1 MLEVRVARGR
11 RGGLHV
17 RRLPRVITVLAV
29 LCGALTAPAFAAGG
43 GGAGLGS
50 GGSDLKGGASSP
62 ARGGSTVVHAAAS
75 GRRNPLNGRAMW
87 IWEMP
92 QSDGGSLTSLIADA
106 RRFGVSTLIV
116 KSSDGTDMWSQF
128 TPQLV
133 SALHANGI
141 KVCAWQYVYG
151 NAPVT
156 EAYKGAAAVH
166 DGADCLIID
175 AESEYEGKYVSAQVY
190 INRLRSLVGYGYP
203 LVLAGFPYIDF
214 HPAFPYS
221 VFLGPGGA
229 QYNAPQMYWRDIG
242 TTTDSVFG
250 HTYAY
255 NLIYQRPIYPLGQVY
270 GRPPA
275 HQVVR
280 FRALARMYGAP
291 GVSWWDWQEATASMW
306 TALSRPA
313 GGIPGYVPYKTM
325 ADVNPNENG
334 DLVVWMQEHL
344 VSAGYPIQISGDYGY
359 HTLLDVEAFQ
369 TSHGLTPDGII
380 GPQTWAALLRY
391 RVARVK
397 WTVAKRHDKA
407 TVTSAEITAAQRAGE
422 STLVQPVPAS
432 AKLPARRDEIAGAG
446 GRGGASASGRP

>member
-1 MLEVRVARGR
+1 MLEDRVARGR

-17 RRLPRVITVLAV
+17 RRLLRVSFLLVVLS
-29 LCGALTAPAFAAGG
+29 GALAAVASAAGG
-43 GGAGLGS
+43 GGVSLGGGGSSAVHTSS
-50 GGSDLKGGASSP
+50 GGG
-62 ARGGSTVVHAAAS
+62 RG
-75 GRRNPLNGRAMW
+75 NPLNGRAMW
-87 IWEMP
+87 IWELP
-92 QSDGGSLTSLIADA
+92 KSDRGSLTSLVADA
-106 RRFGVSTLIV
+106 RRFGLSTLII

-128 TPQLV
+128 SPQLV

-151 NAPVT
+151 NAPIT

-175 AESEYEGKYVSAQVY
+175 AESEYEGKYVSAQAY
-190 INRLRSLVGYGYP
+190 INRLRSLIGYSYP

-242 TTTDSVFG
+242 TTTDNVFG

-280 FRALARMYGAP
+280 FRELARVYGAP
-291 GVSWWDWQEATASMW
+291 GVSWWDWQEAGASMW

-313 GGIPGYVPYKTM
+313 GTIPGYVPYKTM
-325 ADVNPNENG
+325 ADVNPSDHG
-334 DLVVWMQEHL
+334 DLVVWVQEHL
-344 VSAGYPIQISGDYGY
+344 ISAGYPIQISGDYGY

-369 TSHGLTPDGII
+369 TAHGLSADGII
-380 GPQTWAALLRY
+380 GPETWAALLRY
-391 RVARVK
+391 RIARVK
-397 WTVAKRHDKA
+397 WTVAKPHDTA
-407 TVTSAEITAAQRAGE
+407 TVTSAAITAAQRATPG
-422 STLVQPVPAS
+422 TLLQTVPAS
-432 AKLPARRDEIAGAG
+432 ARLPARRDEIAGAG
-446 GRGGASASGRP
+446 GRGR

>member
-1 MLEVRVARGR
+1 MFEVRVARGR

-17 RRLPRVITVLAV
+17 RRLLRAVFVLVVIS
-29 LCGALTAPAFAAGG
+29 GALTASALAAG
-43 GGAGLGS
+43 GGAGLG
-50 GGSDLKGGASSP
+50 GASPSTG
-62 ARGGSTVVHAAAS
+62 GGSTAVHAS
-75 GRRNPLNGRAMW
+75 SSSRGNPLNGRAMW

-92 QSDGGSLTSLIADA
+92 KSDGGSLTSLIADTH
-106 RRFGVSTLIV
+106 RFGLSTLII

-128 TPQLV
+128 SPQLV
-133 SALHANGI
+133 SALHAQGI

-190 INRLRSLVGYGYP
+190 IQRLRSLIGYGYP
-203 LVLAGFPYIDF
+203 LVLAGFPYIDY

-250 HTYAY
+250 HTFAY
-255 NLIYQRPIYPLGQVY
+255 NLIYGRPIYPLGQVY

-275 HQVVR
+275 HQVLR
-280 FRALARMYGAP
+280 FRQLARVYGAA
-291 GVSWWDWQEATASMW
+291 GVSWWDWQEARASDW
-306 TALSRPA
+306 IALSRPTGTLA
-313 GGIPGYVPYKTM
+313 GYVPYTAL
-325 ADVNPNENG
+325 ADVNPNSSG
-334 DLVVWMQEHL
+334 DLVVWVQEHL
-344 VSAGYPIQISGDYGY
+344 VSAGYPIQVSGDYGY
-359 HTLLDVEAFQ
+359 HTLLDVQAFQ

-380 GPQTWAALLRY
+380 GPATWAALLRY
-391 RVARVK
+391 RIARVK
-397 WTVAKRHDKA
+397 WSVAKRHDQA
-407 TVTSAEITAAQRAGE
+407 TVTSAAISAAQRDTA
-422 STLVQPVPAS
+422 TPLVEPVPAS
-432 AKLPARRDEIAGAG
+432 ASLPAKRNEIAGAG
-446 GRGGASASGRP
+446 GRGRP

>member
-1 MLEVRVARGR
+1 MPEVRVARGR
-11 RGGLHV
+11 RGGLHA
-17 RRLPRVITVLAV
+17 RRLLRVIAILAV
-29 LCGALTAPAFAAGG
+29 FYGTLTVPAFAAGG
-43 GGAGLGS
+43 GGAGLG
-50 GGSDLKGGASSP
+50 GP
-62 ARGGSTVVHAAAS
+62 STTVHTAAA
-75 GRRNPLNGRAMW
+75 GRGNPLNGRAMW
-87 IWEMP
+87 IWEMA
-92 QSDGGSLTSLIADA
+92 QSDRGSLTSVIADA
-106 RRFGVSTLIV
+106 HRFGISTLIV
-116 KSSDGTDMWSQF
+116 KSSDGADMWSQF

-133 SALHANGI
+133 STLHANGI

-190 INRLRSLVGYGYP
+190 IRRLRSLIGYGYP
-203 LVLAGFPYIDF
+203 LVLAGFPYIDY

-229 QYNAPQMYWRDIG
+229 QYNAPQMYWHDIG

-280 FRALARMYGAP
+280 FRELARVYGAP
-291 GVSWWDWQEATASMW
+291 GVSWWDWQDASSSMW

-313 GGIPGYVPYKTM
+313 GTIPGYVPYKTM
-325 ADVNPNENG
+325 ADVSPDESG
-334 DLVVWMQEHL
+334 DLVVWIQEHL
-344 VSAGYPIQISGDYGY
+344 VSAGYPIQVSGDYGY
-359 HTLLDVEAFQ
+359 HTLLDVQAFQ
-369 TSHGLTPDGII
+369 TSHGLTADGII
-380 GPQTWAALLRY
+380 GPETWAALLRY
-391 RVARVK
+391 RIARVT
-397 WTVAKRHDKA
+397 WTVAKGHDKA
-407 TVTSAEITAAQRAGE
+407 TVTSADITAAQRGTAT
-422 STLVQPVPAS
+422 TLVQPVPAS
-432 AKLPARRDEIAGAG
+432 ASLPARRDEIAGAG
-446 GRGGASASGRP
+446 GRGRP

>member
-11 RGGLHV
+11 PGGLHV
-17 RRLPRVITVLAV
+17 RRLLRVLMLLVVLS
-29 LCGALTAPAFAAGG
+29 GALTAPALAAGG
-43 GGAGLGS
+43 GGGASL
-50 GGSDLKGGASSP
+50 GGAHE
-62 ARGGSTVVHAAAS
+62 RGRWLIEHTANG
-75 GRRNPLNGRAMW
+75 GPGNPLNGRAMW

-92 QSDGGSLTSLIADA
+92 QSDGGSLSSLISDA
-106 RRFGVSTLIV
+106 HRFGLSTLII

-151 NAPVT
+151 NSPVT

-190 INRLRSLVGYGYP
+190 IQRLRALIGYGYP
-203 LVLAGFPYIDF
+203 LVLAGFPYVDY
-214 HPAFPYS
+214 HPGFPYS

-242 TTTDSVFG
+242 TTTDDVFG

-280 FRALARMYGAP
+280 FRQLARVYGAG
-291 GVSWWDWQEATASMW
+291 GVSWWDWQDARASDW
-306 TALSRPA
+306 IALSRPSGA
-313 GGIPGYVPYKTM
+313 LPGYVPYMTL
-325 ADVNPNENG
+325 ADVNPGESG
-334 DLVVWMQEHL
+334 DLVVWIQEHL
-344 VSAGYPIQISGDYGY
+344 VSAGYPIQVSGDYGY
-359 HTLLDVEAFQ
+359 HTLLDVQAFQ
-369 TSHGLTPDGII
+369 TAHGLSADGII
-380 GPQTWAALLRY
+380 GPATWAALLRY
-391 RVARVK
+391 RIARVK
-397 WTVAKRHDKA
+397 WTVGQRHDTA
-407 TVTSAEITAAQRAGE
+407 TVTSAAIMAAQRGRPT
-422 STLVQPVPAS
+422 TLVQPVPAS
-432 AKLPARRDEIAGAG
+432 ASLPATRNEIAGAG
-446 GRGGASASGRP
+446 GRGRP

>member
-1 MLEVRVARGR
+1 MLEDRVARGR

-17 RRLPRVITVLAV
+17 RRLLRVASLFVV
-29 LCGALTAPAFAAGG
+29 LCGALTASAFAAGG
-43 GGAGLGS
+43 GGGAGLG
-50 GGSDLKGGASSP
+50 GGA
-62 ARGGSTVVHAAAS
+62 THVHTAAS
-75 GRRNPLNGRAMW
+75 SRGNPLNGRAMW
-87 IWEMP
+87 IWELP
-92 QSDGGSLTSLIADA
+92 KSDRGSLTSLVADA
-106 RRFGVSTLIV
+106 RRFGLSTLII

-151 NAPVT
+151 NAPIT

-175 AESEYEGKYVSAQVY
+175 AESEYEGKYVSAQAY
-190 INRLRSLVGYGYP
+190 INRLRSLIGYSYP

-242 TTTDSVFG
+242 TTTDNVFG

-280 FRALARMYGAP
+280 FRELARVYGAP
-291 GVSWWDWQEATASMW
+291 GVSWWDWQEAGASMW

-313 GGIPGYVPYKTM
+313 GTIPGYVPYKTM
-325 ADVNPNENG
+325 ADVNPSDHG
-334 DLVVWMQEHL
+334 DLVVWVQEHL
-344 VSAGYPIQISGDYGY
+344 ISAGYPIQISGDYGY

-369 TSHGLTPDGII
+369 TAHGLSADGII
-380 GPQTWAALLRY
+380 GPETWAALLRY
-391 RVARVK
+391 RIARVK
-397 WTVAKRHDKA
+397 WTVAKPHDTA
-407 TVTSAEITAAQRAGE
+407 TVTSAAITAAQRATPG
-422 STLVQPVPAS
+422 TLLQTVPAS
-432 AKLPARRDEIAGAG
+432 ARLPARRDEIAGAG
-446 GRGGASASGRP
+446 GRGR

>member
-17 RRLPRVITVLAV
+17 RRLLRVASLFVV
-29 LCGALTAPAFAAGG
+29 LCGALTASALAAGGG
-43 GGAGLGS
+43 GGAGLG
-50 GGSDLKGGASSP
+50 GGAT
-62 ARGGSTVVHAAAS
+62 RVHTAAS
-75 GRRNPLNGRAMW
+75 SRGNPLNGRAMW
-87 IWEMP
+87 IWELP
-92 QSDGGSLTSLIADA
+92 KSDRGSLTSLIADA
-106 RRFGVSTLIV
+106 RRFGLSTLIV

-151 NAPVT
+151 NAPIT

-175 AESEYEGKYVSAQVY
+175 AESEYEGKYVSAQAY
-190 INRLRSLVGYGYP
+190 INRLRSLIGYSYP

-280 FRALARMYGAP
+280 FRELARVYGAP
-291 GVSWWDWQEATASMW
+291 GVSWWDWQEAGASMW

-313 GGIPGYVPYKTM
+313 GTIPGYVPYKTM
-325 ADVNPNENG
+325 ADVNPSDHG
-334 DLVVWMQEHL
+334 DLVVWVQEHL

-369 TSHGLTPDGII
+369 TAHGLSADGII
-380 GPQTWAALLRY
+380 GPETWAALLRY
-391 RVARVK
+391 RIARVK
-397 WTVAKRHDKA
+397 WTVAKPHDTA
-407 TVTSAEITAAQRAGE
+407 TVTSAAITAAQRATPG
-422 STLVQPVPAS
+422 TLLQTVPAS
-432 AKLPARRDEIAGAG
+432 ARLPARRDEIAGAG
-446 GRGGASASGRP
+446 GRGR

>member
-17 RRLPRVITVLAV
+17 RRLLRVVSV
-29 LCGALTAPAFAAGG
+29 FVVCSGALTASAFAAGG
-43 GGAGLGS
+43 GGGAGLA
-50 GGSDLKGGASSP
+50 GGAT
-62 ARGGSTVVHAAAS
+62 GVHTAAS
-75 GRRNPLNGRAMW
+75 SRGNPLNGRAMW
-87 IWEMP
+87 IWELP
-92 QSDGGSLTSLIADA
+92 RSDRGSLTSLIADA
-106 RRFGVSTLIV
+106 HRFGLSTLIV

-151 NAPVT
+151 NAPIT

-175 AESEYEGKYVSAQVY
+175 AESEYEGKYVSAQAY
-190 INRLRSLVGYGYP
+190 INRLRSLIGYHYP

-242 TTTDSVFG
+242 TTTDNVFG

-280 FRALARMYGAP
+280 FRELARVYGAP
-291 GVSWWDWQEATASMW
+291 GVSWWDWQEASASMW

-313 GGIPGYVPYKTM
+313 GTIPGYVPYKTM
-325 ADVNPNENG
+325 ADVNPSDHG
-334 DLVVWMQEHL
+334 DLVVWVQERL

-369 TSHGLTPDGII
+369 TAHGLSADGII

-391 RVARVK
+391 RIARVK

-407 TVTSAEITAAQRAGE
+407 TVTSAAITAGRRATPGA
-422 STLVQPVPAS
+422 LVQTVPAS
-432 AKLPARRDEIAGAG
+432 ARLPARRNEIAGAG
-446 GRGGASASGRP
+446 GRGR

>member
-17 RRLPRVITVLAV
+17 RRLLRVASLFVV
-29 LCGALTAPAFAAGG
+29 LCGALTASAFAAGG
-43 GGAGLGS
+43 GGGVGLG
-50 GGSDLKGGASSP
+50 GGAT
-62 ARGGSTVVHAAAS
+62 RVHAAAS
-75 GRRNPLNGRAMW
+75 SRGNPLNGRAMW
-87 IWEMP
+87 IWELP
-92 QSDGGSLTSLIADA
+92 RSDRGNLTSLMADA
-106 RRFGVSTLIV
+106 HRFGLSTLIV

-190 INRLRSLVGYGYP
+190 IKRLRSLIGYSYP

-242 TTTDSVFG
+242 TTTDNVFG

-280 FRALARMYGAP
+280 FRELARAYGAP
-291 GVSWWDWQEATASMW
+291 GVSWWDWQEASASMW
-306 TALSRPA
+306 MALSRPA
-313 GGIPGYVPYKTM
+313 GTIPGYVPYKTM
-325 ADVNPNENG
+325 ADVNPNDHG

-369 TSHGLTPDGII
+369 TAHGLTADGII
-380 GPQTWAALLRY
+380 GPQTWGALLRY
-391 RVARVK
+391 RIARVK
-397 WTVAKRHDKA
+397 WTVAKPHDTA
-407 TVTSAEITAAQRAGE
+407 TVTSAAITAAQRATPG
-422 STLVQPVPAS
+422 TLVQTVPAS
-432 AKLPARRDEIAGAG
+432 ARLPARRDEIAGAG
-446 GRGGASASGRP
+446 GRGGTSRPARP

>member
-1 MLEVRVARGR
+1 MLEDRVARGR

-17 RRLPRVITVLAV
+17 RRLLRVASLFVV
-29 LCGALTAPAFAAGG
+29 LCGALTASALAAGGG
-43 GGAGLGS
+43 GGAGLG
-50 GGSDLKGGASSP
+50 GGA
-62 ARGGSTVVHAAAS
+62 THVHTAAS
-75 GRRNPLNGRAMW
+75 SRGNPLNGRAMW
-87 IWEMP
+87 IWELP
-92 QSDGGSLTSLIADA
+92 KSDRGSLTSLVADA
-106 RRFGVSTLIV
+106 RRFGLSTLII

-151 NAPVT
+151 NAPIT

-175 AESEYEGKYVSAQVY
+175 AESEYEGKYVSAQAY
-190 INRLRSLVGYGYP
+190 INRLRSLIGYSYP

-242 TTTDSVFG
+242 TTTDNVFG

-280 FRALARMYGAP
+280 FRELARVYGAP
-291 GVSWWDWQEATASMW
+291 GVSWWDWQEAGASMW

-313 GGIPGYVPYKTM
+313 GTIPGYVPYKTM
-325 ADVNPNENG
+325 ADVNPSDHG
-334 DLVVWMQEHL
+334 DLVVWVQEHL
-344 VSAGYPIQISGDYGY
+344 ISAGYPIQISGDYGY

-369 TSHGLTPDGII
+369 TAHGLSADGII
-380 GPQTWAALLRY
+380 GPETWAALLRY
-391 RVARVK
+391 RIARVK
-397 WTVAKRHDKA
+397 WTVAKPHDTA
-407 TVTSAEITAAQRAGE
+407 TVTSAAITAAQRATPG
-422 STLVQPVPAS
+422 TLLQTVPAS
-432 AKLPARRDEIAGAG
+432 ARLPARRDEIAGAG
-446 GRGGASASGRP
+446 GRGR

>member
-17 RRLPRVITVLAV
+17 RRLLRVITLLAL
-29 LCGALTAPAFAAGG
+29 LCGALTAPASAAGG
-43 GGAGLGS
+43 GGVGLG
-50 GGSDLKGGASSP
+50 
-62 ARGGSTVVHAAAS
+62 GGSTAVHTAS
-75 GRRNPLNGRAMW
+75 TSRGNPLNGRAMW
-87 IWEMP
+87 IWELP
-92 QSDGGSLTSLIADA
+92 KSDRGNLASLIADTH
-106 RRFGVSTLIV
+106 RFGLSTLIV
-116 KSSDGTDMWSQF
+116 KSSDGADMWSQF

-190 INRLRSLVGYGYP
+190 IKRLRSLIGYGYP
-203 LVLAGFPYIDF
+203 LVLAGFPYIDY

-242 TTTDSVFG
+242 TTTDGVFG

-275 HQVVR
+275 HQVMR
-280 FRALARMYGAP
+280 FRELARVYGAP
-291 GVSWWDWQEATASMW
+291 GVSWWDWQDASASMW

-325 ADVNPNENG
+325 ADVSPNDHG
-334 DLVVWMQEHL
+334 DLVVWIQERL

-369 TSHGLTPDGII
+369 TAHGLSADGII
-380 GPQTWAALLRY
+380 GPETWAALLRY
-391 RVARVK
+391 RIARVT
-397 WTVAKRHDKA
+397 WTVAKRHDQA
-407 TVTSAEITAAQRAGE
+407 TVTSAAISAAHSGAQ
-422 STLVQPVPAS
+422 STLVAPVPDSAS
-432 AKLPARRDEIAGAG
+432 LPARRDEIAGAG
-446 GRGGASASGRP
+446 GRGRS